1 MLLARSRFSSEMIE
15 KTFTERGLTTAS
27 LAALVVAVLL
37 AVLRLAALL
46 RQDIPVPYEDPRQH
60 FEYGSVG
67 SESSLWIPRAVFEV
81 LPSLFEDLLPPGPG
95 AGYERLGFT
104 YEPGH
109 ALPVGVS
116 QRRQPIAVVGLNCAA
131 CHAGTLRRAPGQAP
145 EVLPGAPANR
155 FNSEAFFQFLT
166 EVGADPRFEP
176 ERLFAAM
183 EERRVPISWEARLYY
198 RLFAIPRTRA
208 RLLQLRRQL
217 AGLQRRPAFGPGRAD
232 ADAIDRAMAGAEAAE
247 DALGTSDYPPL
258 FNQRLHQGAALHFPA
273 ADPASLR
280 RVTEWIQDLQPPVY
294 PRERID
300 LARAER
306 GRGVWDKACNRC
318 HSIGVQLVGRPTPVS
333 EVGTDAELAR
343 AKGTDGYRSAPLD
356 GIWARS
362 PYLHNGS
369 VPTLRALLFPEERPE
384 VFFRGYDVFDWERVG
399 YVSSGPEAEKAGFR
413 YDTRLRGND
422 RHGHTYGESLA
433 VAEKEDLLEY
443 LKTL

>member
-1 MLLARSRFSSEMIE
+1 MID
-15 KTFTERGLTTAS
+15 KTFTQRGLTTAG

-37 AVLRLAALL
+37 AVLKLASLL
-46 RQDIPVPYEDPRQH
+46 RTDVPVAYDDPREH
-60 FEYGSVG
+60 FMYGSVG
-67 SESSLWIPRAVFEV
+67 SESSLGIPRPIFEV
-81 LPSLFEDLLPPGPG
+81 LPFLFEDLLPPGPG
-95 AGYERLGFT
+95 TGYERLGFT

-109 ALPVGVS
+109 RLPVGIS
-116 QRRQPIAVVGLNCAA
+116 QRRQPFAVVGLNCAA
-131 CHAGTLRRAPGQAP
+131 CHAGSLRRSPAEAP

-176 ERLFAAM
+176 DRLFTAM
-183 EERRVPISWEARLYY
+183 EERRVSISWAARLYY

-208 RLLQLRRQL
+208 RLLQLRQQI

-232 ADAIDRAMAGAEAAE
+232 ANALDTAVAGGEAAG
-247 DALGTSDYPPL
+247 DGLGTADYPPL
-258 FNQRLHQGAALHFPA
+258 YNQRLHQGAAGHFPA
-273 ADPASLR
+273 ADRVAIR
-280 RVTEWIQDLQPPVY
+280 RVTEWLQDLQPPVY

-306 GRGVWDKACNRC
+306 GRAVWDRECNRC
-318 HSIGVQLVGRPTPVS
+318 HSIGLHLVGPTTPAA

-343 AKGTDGYRSAPLD
+343 AKGEEGYRGAPLD

-369 VPTLRALLFPEERPE
+369 VPTLRALLFPDERPE
-384 VFFRGYDVFDWERVG
+384 VFFRGYNAFDWEKVG

-422 RHGHTYGESLA
+422 RRGHTYGESLA
-433 VAEKEDLLEY
+433 AAQKEDLLEY

>member
-1 MLLARSRFSSEMIE
+1 MIE
-15 KTFTERGLTTAS
+15 KTFTQRGLTTAG
-27 LAALVVAVLL
+27 LAALVVVVLL
-37 AVLRLAALL
+37 GVLKLASLL
-46 RQDIPVPYEDPRQH
+46 RQDVPVTYEDPREH
-60 FEYGSVG
+60 FKYGSVG
-67 SESSLWIPRAVFEV
+67 SESWLGIPRPLFEV
-81 LPSLFEDLLPPGPG
+81 LPFLFEDLLPPGPG
-95 AGYERLGFT
+95 AGYERLGFAF
-104 YEPGH
+104 EPEH

-116 QRRQPIAVVGLNCAA
+116 ERRQPLAVVGLNCAA
-131 CHAGTLRRAPGQAP
+131 CHAGTIRWSPGEAP

-176 ERLFAAM
+176 DRLFAAM
-183 EERRVPISWEARLYY
+183 QERHLTLSWAARLYY

-208 RLLQLRRQL
+208 RLLQLRQQL

-232 ADAIDRAMAGAEAAE
+232 AKAVDQAVAGAEAVG
-247 DALGTSDYPPL
+247 DALGTADYPPL
-258 FNQRLHQGAALHFPA
+258 FNQRLHQRAALHFPA
-273 ADPASLR
+273 ADQAALR

-306 GRGVWDKACNRC
+306 GRGIWDKECNGC
-318 HSIGVQLVGRPTPVS
+318 HSIGVQLVGRSTPVA

-343 AKGTDGYRSAPLD
+343 ARGADDYRGGPLD

-369 VPTLRALLFPEERPE
+369 VPTLRALLFPQERPE
-384 VFFRGYDVFDWERVG
+384 VFFRGYDAFDWENVG

-422 RHGHTYGESLA
+422 RRGHAYGESLA
-433 VAEKEDLLEY
+433 AAQKEDLLEY

>member
-1 MLLARSRFSSEMIE
+1 VALLSR
-15 KTFTERGLTTAS
+15 RGLTTAG
-27 LAALVVAVLL
+27 LAAALVGVGLVAVDLIATARRDL
-37 AVLRLAALL
+37 
-46 RQDIPVPYEDPRQH
+46 PVSHEDPREH
-60 FEYGSVG
+60 FKYGSVG

-109 ALPVGVS
+109 SLPVGVGE
-116 QRRQPIAVVGLNCAA
+116 RRQTVAVVGLNCAA
-131 CHAGTLRRAPGQAP
+131 CHTGTLRRSPGEAP

-155 FNSEAFFQFLT
+155 FDSEAFFQFLT

-176 ERLFAAM
+176 DRLFAAM

-208 RLLQLRRQL
+208 RLLQLRQQL

-232 ADAIDRAMAGAEAAE
+232 ADAIDHAVAGAGAAGE
-247 DALGTSDYPPL
+247 GLGTADYPPL
-258 FNQRLHQGAALHFPA
+258 FNQRLHQGAAPHFPA
-273 ADPASLR
+273 ADLASLR

-306 GRGVWDKACNRC
+306 GRGLWDRECNRC
-318 HSIGVQLVGRPTPVS
+318 HSSGGVQLVGRTTPVA

-343 AKGTDGYRSAPLD
+343 ARGADGYRGAPLD
-356 GIWARS
+356 GVWARS

-384 VFFRGYDVFDWERVG
+384 VFFRGYDAFDWAQVG

-413 YDTRLRGND
+413 FDTRLRGND
-422 RHGHTYGESLA
+422 RHGHTYGASLA
-433 VAEKEDLLEY
+433 AADKEDLLEY